1 MTRGRLA
8 LVQGQGR
15 QHEPTELEGFR
26 LRPCERPAWI
36 EVGLNYE
43 ERDEWRQRAADSGLS
58 TDVWVA
64 LQIEW
69 TLVVDDLD
77 PERAARVLARA
88 RTDAVLPALAPT
100 EELRSWASH
109 LVARSGPVTDDLP
122 SVALPQRVL
131 ARLRPGELDSDL
143 RTRVGRGVLEDAVTV
158 EVAAAKAGMT
168 LEAWAYRAAC
178 RLVDG

>member
-1 MTRGRLA
+1 M
-8 LVQGQGR
+8 
-15 QHEPTELEGFR
+15 
-26 LRPCERPAWI
+26 RPCDRPAWI
-36 EVGLNYE
+36 EVGLSQQ
-43 ERDEWRQRAADSGLS
+43 ERDEWRQHAADSGLS

-69 TLVVDDLD
+69 TLVVDDLG

-88 RTDAVLPALAPT
+88 STDAVPALAPT
-100 EELRSWASH
+100 DELRSWASH
-109 LVARSGPVTDDLP
+109 LATRSGPVTDDLP

-131 ARLRPGELDSDL
+131 ARLRPGDVDSELG
-143 RTRVGRGVLEDAVTV
+143 TRVGRGLLEDAVTV
-158 EVAAAKAGMT
+158 ELAAAKAGMT